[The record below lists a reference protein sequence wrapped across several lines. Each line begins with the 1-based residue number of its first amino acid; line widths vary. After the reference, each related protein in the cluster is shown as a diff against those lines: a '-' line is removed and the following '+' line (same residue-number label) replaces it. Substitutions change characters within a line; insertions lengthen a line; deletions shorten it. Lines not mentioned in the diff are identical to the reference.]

1 VAILQI
7 SRITQR
13 KGLEQ
18 DLPQPLAGAEF
29 GWAVDQRKLYIGN
42 GELAEGAPVVGN
54 TEILTEFSDLL
65 AYSTAYTYEGNAGG
79 YVVQTGATSGSPVT
93 QSLQNRLDSYAVVT
107 NFGAVGDGVTDDTAA
122 INRALFQIYCREVN
136 PQIRRSLFFPAGVYL
151 ITGTLLIPPYALL
164 YGEGSESSII
174 QFKVETFSGTV
185 TVGNIAYQSGVLV
198 YYPAGVGGN
207 YYFRSLGE
215 VPVGVSID
223 NPVYWDPETLPEFV
237 IRTSDSLQQ
246 VGGSIGTNG
255 GIAPRNVEVTNMSI
269 QTFNVGDMG
278 LVPPIP
284 HSISLTENAEQIT
297 YQNVNFVGPLTT
309 TDITAS
315 TDDLS
320 CVRFASTGASPCTQ
334 IKFDNCKFSNAV
346 YAFATDQVIKGV
358 TVSNSYFDTLY
369 QGVVLETDPTGV
381 RFVQNTFDNIY
392 AQGIVF
398 DGTSLNATAYNTF
411 YNVGNSILAS
421 AGYSVIDID
430 GNNNVSIGDM
440 FERTTAQ
447 SATYPRINLT
457 RTNSIA
463 LGMNIRGI
471 AYTIDGVSNTTVANQ
486 MNLGNYQRT
495 AGIDSI
501 LADNNAGTLF
511 VVSTATIKAFRVDY
525 TISRGTSFRTGSML
539 VVNGTVSGF
548 TYSDDYVENTSTGV
562 TLTATEASAGGNIT
576 VAYATTSTG
585 TAGSITYSIAHLA

>member
-1 VAILQI
+1 MAILQI

-42 GELAEGAPVVGN
+42 GELVDGAPVVGN

-122 INRALFQIYCREVN
+122 INRALFQIYCREIN

-174 QFKVETFSGTV
+174 QFKVDTFSGAGTI
-185 TVGNIAYQSGVLV
+185 GNIAYQSGVLV
-198 YYPAGVGGN
+198 KYSGDYY
-207 YYFRSLGE
+207 RSLGE
-215 VPVGVSID
+215 VPVGISI
-223 NPVYWDPETLPEFV
+223 NNTAYWQPEDLPEYV
-237 IRTSDSLQQ
+237 IRTADSLQQ
-246 VGGSIGTNG
+246 TGGSIGTNG
-255 GIAPRNVEVTNMSI
+255 GISPRNVEVTNMSI
-269 QTFNVGDMG
+269 QTLNVGDMAA
-278 LVPPIP
+278 LPPQP

-297 YQNVNFVGPLTT
+297 YQNVNFAGPLTAT
-309 TDITAS
+309 NIS
-315 TDDLS
+315 TSTVELS
-320 CVRFASTGASPCTQ
+320 CVRFASTGSSPCTQ

-346 YAFATDQVIKGV
+346 YAFDTDQVVKGI
-358 TVSNSYFDTLY
+358 TISNSYFDTLH
-369 QGVVLETDPTGV
+369 QGAVLTTNPTGV

-392 AQGIVF
+392 SQGIVF

-421 AGYSVIDID
+421 AGYSIIDID

-495 AGIDSI
+495 AGIDSV

-511 VVSTATIKAFRVDY
+511 VVSTATIKAFSVDY
-525 TISRGTSFRTGSML
+525 TISRGVTFRTGSML
-539 VVNGTVSGF
+539 VVNGATSGF
-548 TYSDDYVENTSTGV
+548 TYTDDYVENTSTGV
-562 TLTATEASAGGNIT
+562 TLTATEASPGGNIT

-585 TAGSITYSIAHLA
+585 AAGTITYSIAHLA

>member
-1 VAILQI
+1 
-7 SRITQR
+7 
-13 KGLEQ
+13 
-18 DLPQPLAGAEF
+18 
-29 GWAVDQRKLYIGN
+29 
-42 GELAEGAPVVGN
+42 
-54 TEILTEFSDLL
+54 
-65 AYSTAYTYEGNAGG
+65 
-79 YVVQTGATSGSPVT
+79 
-93 QSLQNRLDSYAVVT
+93 
-107 NFGAVGDGVTDDTAA
+107 
-122 INRALFQIYCREVN
+122 
-136 PQIRRSLFFPAGVYL
+136 
-151 ITGTLLIPPYALL
+151 
-164 YGEGSESSII
+164 
-174 QFKVETFSGTV
+174 
-185 TVGNIAYQSGVLV
+185 
-198 YYPAGVGGN
+198 
-207 YYFRSLGE
+207 
-215 VPVGVSID
+215 
-223 NPVYWDPETLPEFV
+223 
-237 IRTSDSLQQ
+237 
-246 VGGSIGTNG
+246 
-255 GIAPRNVEVTNMSI
+255 
-269 QTFNVGDMG
+269 
-278 LVPPIP
+278 
-284 HSISLTENAEQIT
+284 
-297 YQNVNFVGPLTT
+297 
-309 TDITAS
+309 
-315 TDDLS
+315 
-320 CVRFASTGASPCTQ
+320 
-334 IKFDNCKFSNAV
+334 
-346 YAFATDQVIKGV
+346 VIKGV

-381 RFVQNTFDNIY
+381 RFVQNIFDNIY

-430 GNNNVSIGDM
+430 GDNNVSIGDM

-457 RTNSIA
+457 RTNSIS